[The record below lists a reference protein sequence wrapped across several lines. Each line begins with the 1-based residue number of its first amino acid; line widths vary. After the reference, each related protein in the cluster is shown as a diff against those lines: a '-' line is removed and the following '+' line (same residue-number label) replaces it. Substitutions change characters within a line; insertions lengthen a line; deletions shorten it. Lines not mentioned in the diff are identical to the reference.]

1 MGLITKIKH
10 SSHDSEHFL
19 LLKHP
24 RKPYEC
30 DGCKG
35 LGLGPCYKCE
45 HEDCNFY
52 LHEECAKATPSAS
65 HPFSKCTLRFH
76 SRAPQK
82 GERYCDA
89 CGQDVLGFVYQCKH
103 NKNPHDYHPSCLKLQ
118 RTLTADDGTRLHL
131 REKLPSK
138 CLNCGSRKTSNGIKG
153 WSYVSSCGQYR
164 YHVACVKDMILKK
177 RLKVYFLEDGK
188 VNETDNSLALQSAIP
203 SRELELPSRKSSSK
217 AKKTWIRKAK
227 KAIMLIISALFG
239 DPTTLIVVAFQHLLS
254 D

>member
-1 MGLITKIKH
+1 MGLTKIKH

-24 RKPYEC
+24 REPYEC

-35 LGLGPCYKCE
+35 LGLGPCYECE
-45 HEDCNFY
+45 HEDCSFY
-52 LHEECAKATPSAS
+52 LHEECANASPSAFHS
-65 HPFSKCTLRFH
+65 FSKCTLRFH
-76 SRAPQK
+76 SRAPQE
-82 GERYCDA
+82 GGRFCDA

-103 NKNPHDYHPSCLKLQ
+103 KKPHDYHPSCLKLQ
-118 RTLTADDGTRLHL
+118 RTLTAEDGTRLHL

-153 WSYVSSCGQYR
+153 WSYVSSCGQYC

-177 RLKVYFLEDGK
+177 WKMGYFLQDGI
-188 VNETDNSLALQSAIP
+188 VNGTDNYLALQSAIP
-203 SRELELPSRKSSSK
+203 SRELELPSWKSSSK
-217 AKKTWIRKAK
+217 AKKIWIRKAK

-239 DPTTLIVVAFQHLLS
+239 DPTTLISLLVQQLLS